1 VLAIIALG
9 SQTKA
14 KAIGSSKVWTTYRFH
29 EFEKLSDPFRMPIE
43 NDVPPLS
50 AAMAERQEVV
60 LETYACTIDEA

>member
-1 VLAIIALG
+1 
-9 SQTKA
+9 
-14 KAIGSSKVWTTYRFH
+14 
-29 EFEKLSDPFRMPIE
+29 MPIE